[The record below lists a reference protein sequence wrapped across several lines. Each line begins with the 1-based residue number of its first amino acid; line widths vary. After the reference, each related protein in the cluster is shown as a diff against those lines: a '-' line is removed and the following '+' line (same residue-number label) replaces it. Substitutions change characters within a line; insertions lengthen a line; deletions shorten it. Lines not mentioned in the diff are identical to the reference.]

1 MQTVRA
7 SLYKITSSK
16 AILLAVITAV
26 VLAVMAVPVILP
38 HVTDTSII
46 YHLLLHVISLII
58 AIFLG
63 FVSIL
68 AYLRKGYSRLLF
80 MMFGFLLLSVI
91 EAMYLFHITS
101 KFEDIVIPIVDI
113 ELSHV
118 IFLVMLTLFGIGIF
132 RVNKQEWFDN
142 NYGTSWREVV
152 KSTERLDNIWLAI

>member
-101 KFEDIVIPIVDI
+101 KIEEIVIPIVDI

-132 RVNKQEWFDN
+132 RVNKQE
-142 NYGTSWREVV
+142 
-152 KSTERLDNIWLAI
+152 

>member
-7 SLYKITSSK
+7 SLYKIRSSK

-46 YHLLLHVISLII
+46 YHLFLHLISLII
-58 AIFLG
+58 AIFLCI
-63 FVSIL
+63 VSIL
-68 AYLRKGYSRLLF
+68 AYLRNGNSRLLF

-91 EAMYLFHITS
+91 EAMYLFHVTS
-101 KFEDIVIPIVDI
+101 KIGDMVIPIVDI
-113 ELSHV
+113 EFSHA

-132 RVNKQEWFDN
+132 RANKHD
-142 NYGTSWREVV
+142 
-152 KSTERLDNIWLAI
+152 

>member
-101 KFEDIVIPIVDI
+101 KIEDIVIPIVDI

-132 RVNKQEWFDN
+132 RVNKQE
-142 NYGTSWREVV
+142 
-152 KSTERLDNIWLAI
+152 

>member
-16 AILLAVITAV
+16 AKLLAVITAI
-26 VLAVMAVPVILP
+26 VLAVVTVPVILP
-38 HVTDTSII
+38 HITDTSII
-46 YHLLLHVISLII
+46 YHLLLHVISIII

-68 AYLRKGYSRLLF
+68 AYLRNGYSRLLF

-101 KFEDIVIPIVDI
+101 KIEDIVIPIVDI

-132 RVNKQEWFDN
+132 RVNKQE
-142 NYGTSWREVV
+142 
-152 KSTERLDNIWLAI
+152 

>member
-16 AILLAVITAV
+16 AKLLSVITAV

-38 HVTDTSII
+38 HITDTSII
-46 YHLLLHVISLII
+46 YHLFLHVISLII
-58 AIFLG
+58 AIFLV

-68 AYLRKGYSRLLF
+68 AYLRNGNTRLLF

-101 KFEDIVIPIVDI
+101 KIEDVVIPIVDI
-113 ELSHV
+113 EVSHV

-132 RVNKQEWFDN
+132 RVNKE
-142 NYGTSWREVV
+142 E
-152 KSTERLDNIWLAI
+152 

>member
-26 VLAVMAVPVILP
+26 VLAVIAVPVILP

-80 MMFGFLLLSVI
+80 MMFGFLLLTVI
-91 EAMYLFHITS
+91 EALYLFHITS
-101 KFEDIVIPIVDI
+101 KIEDIVIPIVDI

-132 RVNKQEWFDN
+132 KVNK
-142 NYGTSWREVV
+142 
-152 KSTERLDNIWLAI
+152 

>member
-16 AILLAVITAV
+16 AKLLSVITAV

-38 HVTDTSII
+38 HITDTSII

-58 AIFLG
+58 AIFLV

-68 AYLRKGYSRLLF
+68 AYLRNGNTRLLF

-101 KFEDIVIPIVDI
+101 KIEDVVIPIVDI
-113 ELSHV
+113 EVSHV

-132 RVNKQEWFDN
+132 RVNKQE
-142 NYGTSWREVV
+142 
-152 KSTERLDNIWLAI
+152 

>member
-1 MQTVRA
+1 MQTVRT

-16 AILLAVITAV
+16 AKLLAVITAV

-38 HVTDTSII
+38 HITDTSII

-58 AIFLG
+58 AIFLV

-68 AYLRKGYSRLLF
+68 AYLRNGRSRLLF

-91 EAMYLFHITS
+91 ETMYLFHIAS
-101 KFEDIVIPIVDI
+101 KIEDLVIPIVDI

-132 RVNKQEWFDN
+132 RVNKQE
-142 NYGTSWREVV
+142 
-152 KSTERLDNIWLAI
+152 